1 MPRDVATR
9 LPCSLLRDATHR
21 TLADTGQATM
31 KLLLGSLAALLEELR
46 AHKPSVVRVARAIQR
61 EHGPRTGGV
70 PQFTAR
76 VIVTAGIHDHVW
88 AEARFL
94 VGSARAQLGVRG
106 LTLPPE
112 LHRRT
117 EDVLAEARRRI
128 EDAGFSVA
136 DGLLAHDTASMDNFA
151 L

>member
-1 MPRDVATR
+1 
-9 LPCSLLRDATHR
+9 
-21 TLADTGQATM
+21 M
-31 KLLLGSLAALLEELR
+31 KLLFGSLDAMLEELR
-46 AHKPSVVRVARAIQR
+46 AHKPSVVRVGRAIQR

-94 VGSARAQLGVRG
+94 VGTGRAQLGARG
-106 LTLPPE
+106 LTLPPD
-112 LHRRT
+112 LGRRT
-117 EDVLAEARRRI
+117 DDLLAEARRRI
-128 EDAGFSVA
+128 EEAGFTVT